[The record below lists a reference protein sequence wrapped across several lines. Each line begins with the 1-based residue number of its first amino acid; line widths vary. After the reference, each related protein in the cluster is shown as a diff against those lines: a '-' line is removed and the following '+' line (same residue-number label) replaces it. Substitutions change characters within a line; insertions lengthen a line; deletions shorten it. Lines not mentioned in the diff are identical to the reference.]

1 MADNT
6 IEQHDTE
13 RGMHEQLVKLDP
25 PTDRSHVHE
34 AAKSLLV
41 NLGVSYLNAT
51 VGLDE
56 TTTPHTL
63 RVYVYTKAVARRLRL
78 RAPETWQG
86 YAVLISYMG
95 RPRPLG
101 ATV

>member
-1 MADNT
+1 MT
-6 IEQHDTE
+6 
-13 RGMHEQLVKLDP
+13 
-25 PTDRSHVHE
+25 PTDRSQVHE

-63 RVYVYTKAVARRLRL
+63 RMYVYTRTVARRLRL

-86 YAVLISYMG
+86 YTVRISYMG

-101 ATV
+101 VAV